1 MTGFQRCL
9 AIGFYQN
16 VSKLFNFFIPYITT
30 PLDIFIGTLFE
41 DGFSEATWSQ
51 RKSRRLMKLFA

>member
-1 MTGFQRCL
+1 MTGIQRCL

-16 VSKLFNFFIPYITT
+16 LSKLFNFFIPYTTT

-51 RKSRRLMKLFA
+51 R